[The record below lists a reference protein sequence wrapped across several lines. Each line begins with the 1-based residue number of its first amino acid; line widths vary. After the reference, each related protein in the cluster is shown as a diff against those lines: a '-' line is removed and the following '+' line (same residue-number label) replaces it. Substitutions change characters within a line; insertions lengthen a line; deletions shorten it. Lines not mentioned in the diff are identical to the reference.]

1 MIVLDP
7 CLILHDFWR
16 SEEHTSE
23 LQSPMYLVCRLLLEK
38 NFAHQERPASRTRR
52 TTFRMPRTGLP
63 SWRIVT
69 FKELLTPGCG
79 LFLFPFFPFHFFFFN
94 FRATRI
100 LPLFSPQAPFLF

>member
-38 NFAHQERPASRTRR
+38 KVSKSQCSTHLDGNFLRKYLKAKKLYCVLIG
-52 TTFRMPRTGLP
+52 MM
-63 SWRIVT
+63 I
-69 FKELLTPGCG
+69 KIC
-79 LFLFPFFPFHFFFFN
+79 FFFQMGVF
-94 FRATRI
+94 FKDTG
-100 LPLFSPQAPFLF
+100 PTESYSFSLHGVFPI